1 MHGFAAALLL
11 AFPTAGPQVPRATP
25 RLPDDDRI
33 RLAEVRRLAQAIQD
47 TVWPGWNAAP
57 FAVLLVT
64 DSIEFLVWHPGPSTD
79 FQSVGY
85 DSLLGADVLARPRSH
100 PRNVLATFPAVGGV
114 PTIVVGQ
121 PAKTGKRSTAWVLML
136 LHEHFHQLQMSRPGY
151 FAAVDALQLSHG
163 DQSGMW
169 MLIYPFPYDSASIQR
184 YVAGL
189 AQVLLRT
196 ALADSGPPTADAL
209 RGYGGMRR
217 ALGREL
223 APSDLRYLDFQLWQ
237 EGVARYVEYAAAR
250 AAARA
255 YTPSPAF
262 AALPDFVS
270 YADAARALREQLVR
284 ELRTV
289 DLGFNK
295 RVTFY
300 PIGAAR
306 ALLLERIAPG
316 WKEGYFTHLFTLDP

>member
-1 MHGFAAALLL
+1 MIVALLL
-11 AFPTAGPQVPRATP
+11 ASAAAGAQHTQ
-25 RLPDDDRI
+25 LPAADRI
-33 RLAEVRRLAQAIQD
+33 RLAEVRRLANAIQD
-47 TVWPGWNAAP
+47 SVWPGWGAAP

-64 DSIEFLVWHPGPSTD
+64 DSVEYLLWHPRPSAD
-79 FQSVGY
+79 FQSLGF
-85 DSLLGADVLARPRSH
+85 DSLLATDVLARPRSFS
-100 PRNVLATFPAVGGV
+100 PTFLATFPAVGGV
-114 PTIVVGQ
+114 VTIVVGE
-121 PAKTGKRSTAWVLML
+121 PAKTEKSSTTWVLTL

-151 FAAVDALQLSHG
+151 FAAVDALHLSHG
-163 DQSGMW
+163 DLTGMW
-169 MLIYPFPYDSASIQR
+169 MLTYPFPYDSAAIQR
-184 YVAGL
+184 SFAGL

-196 ALADSGPPTADAL
+196 ALADSGAPTADAL
-209 RGYGGMRR
+209 RAYGAVRR
-217 ALGREL
+217 ALGVEL
-223 APSDLRYLDFQLWQ
+223 APADLRYLDFQLWQ

-250 AAARA
+250 AAARG

-270 YADAARALREQLVR
+270 YSDAARGLREQLVR

-306 ALLLERIAPG
+306 ALLLERTTPE
-316 WKEGYFTHLFTLDP
+316 WKERYFTHIFTLDP